1 MDEEI
6 KKKAKVHI
14 SFNLSADGPVLVSS
28 GSKNSIHPERPDNM
42 FLRGMDNGKECYVIP
57 GSSIKGV
64 VKHYLY
70 TIYTD
75 EQIDKLF
82 GYTAKEN
89 NLNYNEEQRGQIDER
104 LGDTAKE
111 NNLKSRI
118 CFYDA
123 YADMDT
129 IRSTIRYSTA
139 VGSVSQSAKTGSL
152 NNLEAVTAG
161 NFKCNIVL
169 KNVTDDEIKMIL
181 NALDA
186 IDIGMIFI
194 GGKVSRGFGKMKVKD
209 FKMLSSDGYD
219 ENLNPMPCEIYDSLQ
234 DAIRQYESR

>member
-42 FLRGMDNGKECYVIP
+42 FLRGMDKGKECYVIP
-57 GSSIKGV
+57 GSSIKGI

-89 NLNYNEEQRGQIDER
+89 NL
-104 LGDTAKE
+104 
-111 NNLKSRI
+111 KSCI

-181 NALDA
+181 NAIEA
-186 IDIGMIFI
+186 IDVGMIFI
-194 GGKVSRGFGKMKVKD
+194 GGKVSRGFGKMKVND
-209 FKMLSSDGYD
+209 FKMILSKGYD
-219 ENLNPMPCEIYDSLQ
+219 ENLTPIPCGSYESLQ
-234 DAIRQYESR
+234 NAVKQYESR